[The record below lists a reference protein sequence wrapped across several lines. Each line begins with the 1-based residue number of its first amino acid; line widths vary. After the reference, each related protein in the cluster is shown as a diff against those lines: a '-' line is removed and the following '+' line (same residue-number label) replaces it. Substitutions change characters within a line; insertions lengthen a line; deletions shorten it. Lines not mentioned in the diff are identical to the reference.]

1 MVIHLI
7 RHAHAGRRREWTGDD
22 ELRPLSDRG
31 RAQARVIA
39 QCLEGAG
46 IDQFMSSRFL
56 RCLETL
62 EPLAEG
68 AGLTV
73 AQAPALAEGATGGA
87 ALDLLLAAAGRGHR
101 VGACSHGDV
110 IPAVIDEAVA
120 RGAVL
125 DGPPTVRKGARY
137 QLHLA
142 EGCVSHITHVK
153 RPTADR

>member
-22 ELRPLSDRG
+22 SLRPLSEKG

-39 QCLEGAG
+39 QCLEGAAL
-46 IDQFMSSRFL
+46 DLLLSSRFL
-56 RCLETL
+56 RCVQTL

-68 AGLTV
+68 SGLAV
-73 AQAPALAEGATGGA
+73 ANDPALTEGATGAA
-87 ALDLLLAAAGRGHR
+87 ALDLLIAAAAEGQR

-110 IPAVIDEAVA
+110 IPAMIDEAVA

-125 DGPPTVRKGARY
+125 DGPPTARKGARY
-137 QLHLA
+137 ELHLA
-142 EGCVSHITHVK
+142 DGSVGRITHVE
-153 RPTADR
+153 RPTVDG